1 MIDADT
7 YQGSFQLEVLARLTA
22 GIAFIKNSEKSNIG
36 RPAFKLS
43 IRVKIESTVTHMPSV
58 GLHISCFPNHLLQF
72 INGGIN
78 SHIHIS
84 ITFFYK
90 MVIAGNFQPD
100 LAIGAAGGF
109 IRIQE

>member
-43 IRVKIESTVTHMPSV
+43 IRVKNRINRYSHAFCR
-58 GLHISCFPNHLLQF
+58 IAYLLF
-72 INGGIN
+72 
-78 SHIHIS
+78 SEP
-84 ITFFYK
+84 FVAVY
-90 MVIAGNFQPD
+90 
-100 LAIGAAGGF
+100 
-109 IRIQE
+109 